1 MSATCEAV
9 PGTVD
14 TFRVLA
20 RGLAHV
26 GWIRLFRRKQVR
38 WVARDLGTARR
49 ACAVGDFCDKADAV
63 AWSIQREPVPEPQSR
78 RVAA

>member
-1 MSATCEAV
+1 MSATGEAV

-14 TFRVLA
+14 TVRVLA

-26 GWIRLFRRKQVR
+26 GRIRLSRGKPMR

-49 ACAVGDFCDKADAV
+49 ASAVWDFCDKADPV
-63 AWSIQREPVPEPQSR
+63 AWLIQRKPVPEPQSR
-78 RVAA
+78 RAAA

>member
-1 MSATCEAV
+1 MNATGDAV

-49 ACAVGDFCDKADAV
+49 ASAVRDFCDKADAV
-63 AWSIQREPVPEPQSR
+63 AWLIQHRPVPEPQSR
-78 RVAA
+78 RAAT